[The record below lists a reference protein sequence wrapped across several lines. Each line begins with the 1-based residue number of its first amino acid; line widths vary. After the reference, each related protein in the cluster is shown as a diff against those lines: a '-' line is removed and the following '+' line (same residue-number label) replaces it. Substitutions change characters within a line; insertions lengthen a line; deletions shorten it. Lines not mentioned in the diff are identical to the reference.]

1 MSVDRGDGVA
11 VDTQTVRQ
19 ELQTE
24 LARLETQLER
34 QHAEADTVPGRGEQ
48 STEQASQTLE
58 QERSLALTQNLRTM
72 IEQVQAA
79 LRRLENGTYGVCEGC
94 GQAISPERLQALPF
108 ATQCVRCKEKHRNR
122 Y

>member
-1 MSVDRGDGVA
+1 MA

-19 ELQTE
+19 ELQAE
-24 LARLETQLER
+24 LARLERERDGLER
-34 QHAEADTVPGRGEQ
+34 QHAEADTAPGRGDQ

-58 QERSLALTQNLRTM
+58 QERSLALTRNLRSM

-94 GQAISPERLQALPF
+94 GEAISPERLQALPF